1 MQAKPKYF
9 ETALSDADRSRLYRQ
24 RKADKARHTA
34 DLIAALYAAVP
45 PDVAERL
52 AADER
57 YKDIITEAL
66 LR

>member
-1 MQAKPKYF
+1 MA
-9 ETALSDADRSRLYRQ
+9 ERSRLHRQ

-34 DLIAALYAAVP
+34 ELIALLYAAVP
-45 PDVAERL
+45 PELAERL

>member
-1 MQAKPKYF
+1 MIA
-9 ETALSDADRSRLYRQ
+9 RRLFNDPLTPAERQ
-24 RKADKARHTA
+24 KRHRERRAERERHTA
-34 DLIAALYAAVP
+34 ELIALLYQAAP

>member
-1 MQAKPKYF
+1 MH
-9 ETALSDADRSRLYRQ
+9 RQ

-34 DLIAALYAAVP
+34 ELIALLYQAAP

>member
-9 ETALSDADRSRLYRQ
+9 ETAMSDADRSRLYRQ
-24 RKADKARHTA
+24 RKADKAQHTTE
-34 DLIAALYAAVP
+34 LIALLYQAAP